1 MSTTCTNIYC
11 HYSISSRSAVMKEKK
26 KQKRLFVPGKFP
38 IKKSNEELKILAEP
52 IKILWL
58 TLDILSTF

>member
-1 MSTTCTNIYC
+1 MFTTCTNIYC
-11 HYSISSRSAVMKEKK
+11 HYSILSRSAVMRGEK

-38 IKKSNEELKILAEP
+38 IKKCNEELKILAEP

-58 TLDILSTF
+58 TFDILSTF